1 MLYFLNK
8 NLLKVEIEN
17 SCLRRY
23 TLARLK
29 RGPLILKEEERE
41 SLLKIINSRNSP
53 VAQVER
59 ANILLLFSEGKKINK
74 IVEQLQ
80 TTRRIINRCIKKAYA
95 YGALKSLKDL
105 PRSGRNPSISDDAK
119 SWVLS
124 LACQSPKELG
134 YAAEMW
140 TYSALIKHIRNNC
153 KYAGHDCLSKIGKGR
168 LNMILSKGN
177 IKPHKISYYLE
188 RRDPEF
194 EIKMAHV
201 LCVYKE
207 IQIINETPNMERT
220 RKSVTISYD
229 EKPGIQAIKNLA
241 PQLSPIPGEYQT
253 IARDHQYKRLGTVSL
268 LAGIDLHTGHV
279 ISLVRDRHRS
289 QEFIEFLKLVDQ
301 TYPKN
306 WKIRIILDNHSAH
319 TSVETQGYL
328 LSLSNPN
335 RFEFIFTP
343 KHGSWLNLIESFF
356 SKISRSFLRHIRVQ
370 SKEEL
375 VERIYK
381 GIHDINQEPVI
392 FRWNYKMDEI
402 SASL

>member
-1 MLYFLNK
+1 MK
-8 NLLKVEIEN
+8 IKEI
-17 SCLRRY
+17 
-23 TLARLK
+23 A
-29 RGPLILKEEERE
+29 
-41 SLLKIINSRNSP
+41 
-53 VAQVER
+53 
-59 ANILLLFSEGKKINK
+59 
-74 IVEQLQ
+74 EQLQ
-80 TTRRIINRCIKKAYA
+80 TTRRIINRCIDKAYA
-95 YGALKSLKDL
+95 YGVQKSLNDL
-105 PRSGRNPSISDDAK
+105 PRSGRNSSITDDAK

-124 LACQSPKELG
+124 LACQRPKELG
-134 YAAEMW
+134 YAAETW
-140 TYSALIKHIRNNC
+140 TYSALIKHIRNNYR
-153 KYAGHDCLSKIGKGR
+153 YAGHNCLSKIGKGR
-168 LNMILSKGN
+168 LNMVLSKGN

-194 EIKMAHV
+194 EAKMASV

-207 IQIINETPNMERT
+207 IQLINETPAMERK
-220 RKSVTISYD
+220 RKCVTISYD

-241 PQLSPIPGEYQT
+241 PQLSPIPGKYQT

-279 ISLVRDRHRS
+279 IPLVRCRHRS

-301 TYPKN
+301 TYPN
-306 WKIRIILDNHSAH
+306 DWKIRIILDNHSTH
-319 TSVETQGYL
+319 TSMETQKYL
-328 LSLSNPN
+328 SSLNQPN

-370 SKEEL
+370 SKNEL
-375 VERIYK
+375 IERIYM

-392 FRWNYKMDEI
+392 FRWRYKLDEI